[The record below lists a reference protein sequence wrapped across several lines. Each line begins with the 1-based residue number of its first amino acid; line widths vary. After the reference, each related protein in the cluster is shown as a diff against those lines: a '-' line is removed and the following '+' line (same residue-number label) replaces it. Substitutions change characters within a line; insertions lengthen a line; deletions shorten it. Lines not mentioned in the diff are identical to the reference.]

1 MYSAVPYKIT
11 TNNNKKGTIMENNI
25 YKKNKERGIPP
36 QLVNML
42 IAGIILLLLFLARES
57 LTAFILSVITIGKKY
72 SSYFITGLL
81 ITLGLSAIAVII
93 GTIIGS
99 LIYFLRSS
107 KSKFISFL
115 AVSFVE
121 MIRGTPLITQLFIVF
136 FGAALVFDY
145 KALGISI
152 SNAAFLAGVIAVSIN
167 SGAYISEI
175 IRSGIQSI
183 DKGQIEAGRSVGMST
198 AMTMKEIVIPQ
209 AIKNILPALG
219 NEFIAVIKETSI
231 ASSIGVTDIMYNVNL
246 VRGNSFKSMEPLI
259 IAAVLYFVLTFT
271 LSRLVRILERKLKE
285 SD

>member
-1 MYSAVPYKIT
+1 
-11 TNNNKKGTIMENNI
+11 MENNI

>member
-1 MYSAVPYKIT
+1 
-11 TNNNKKGTIMENNI
+11 MENNI
-25 YKKNKERGIPP
+25 FKKSKERGIPP
-36 QLVNML
+36 QLINII
-42 IAGIILLLLFLARES
+42 IAGILFLLLYLAREP
-57 LTAFILSVITIGKKY
+57 LYNFLASVASIAERY
-72 SSYFITGLL
+72 SSYFIKGLL

-99 LIYFLRSS
+99 LIYFLRIS
-107 KSKFISFL
+107 KSKFISTL
-115 AVSFVE
+115 AVAFVE
-121 MIRGTPLITQLFIVF
+121 IIRGTPLITQLFIVF
-136 FGAALVFDY
+136 FGAALIFDY

-183 DKGQIEAGRSVGMST
+183 DKGQVEAGRSLGMST
-198 AMTMKEIVIPQ
+198 GQTMKEIIIPQ
-209 AIKNILPALG
+209 AVKNILPALG

-246 VRGNSFKSMEPLI
+246 VRGNSFKAMEPLI
-259 IAAVLYFVLTFT
+259 IAAVLYFVITFT
-271 LSRLVRILERKLKE
+271 LSRLVQILEGRLKE